1 MKKKILFVME
11 SLGIGGAEKSLVTLL
26 SQIDYSKYEVDIFLF
41 NKEGAF
47 MELLPE
53 EVNILNVPKDF
64 EYFISST
71 KKSLKYLI
79 NNKKVKL
86 LLLKIIELGILSFNK
101 FILGKEYI
109 GWKYIRN
116 SIKSLDKKYDVAIGF
131 LEKKSIYFITDKV
144 KSKKK
149 IGWIHVDYSKIEH
162 NHKKDL
168 HYFEQIDYIVTVS
181 EHCRYVLRKEFPTC
195 ESKIK
200 VIKNMI
206 SPKLI
211 KNLSN
216 QKVKFDKEF
225 DRDSFMI
232 CTVCRITPQKGIINA
247 VNCCEKLV
255 NRGLKFKWIIVGD
268 GSSRSEIQKVIDQ
281 KKLNQVIKMIGARS
295 NPYPYIKACDLYVQP
310 SLYEGFG
317 ITVAEA
323 KVLCKA
329 IIVSNIPEF
338 TEQIINGKT
347 GLVYKNIDD
356 MSDKI
361 ENLIT
366 NDKERIKL
374 ERELMKINM
383 DNLNEIEK
391 LQELFEEA

>member
-1 MKKKILFVME
+1 M
-11 SLGIGGAEKSLVTLL
+11 
-26 SQIDYSKYEVDIFLF
+26 
-41 NKEGAF
+41 
-47 MELLPE
+47 
-53 EVNILNVPKDF
+53 
-64 EYFISST
+64 
-71 KKSLKYLI
+71 
-79 NNKKVKL
+79 
-86 LLLKIIELGILSFNK
+86 
-101 FILGKEYI
+101 
-109 GWKYIRN
+109 
-116 SIKSLDKKYDVAIGF
+116 
-131 LEKKSIYFITDKV
+131 
-144 KSKKK
+144 
-149 IGWIHVDYSKIEH
+149 
-162 NHKKDL
+162 
-168 HYFEQIDYIVTVS
+168 
-181 EHCRYVLRKEFPTC
+181 LRKEFPTC

>member
-131 LEKKSIYFITDKV
+131 L
-144 KSKKK
+144 
-149 IGWIHVDYSKIEH
+149 
-162 NHKKDL
+162 
-168 HYFEQIDYIVTVS
+168 
-181 EHCRYVLRKEFPTC
+181 
-195 ESKIK
+195 
-200 VIKNMI
+200 
-206 SPKLI
+206 
-211 KNLSN
+211 
-216 QKVKFDKEF
+216 
-225 DRDSFMI
+225 
-232 CTVCRITPQKGIINA
+232 
-247 VNCCEKLV
+247 
-255 NRGLKFKWIIVGD
+255 
-268 GSSRSEIQKVIDQ
+268 
-281 KKLNQVIKMIGARS
+281 
-295 NPYPYIKACDLYVQP
+295 
-310 SLYEGFG
+310 
-317 ITVAEA
+317 
-323 KVLCKA
+323 
-329 IIVSNIPEF
+329 
-338 TEQIINGKT
+338 
-347 GLVYKNIDD
+347 
-356 MSDKI
+356 
-361 ENLIT
+361 
-366 NDKERIKL
+366 
-374 ERELMKINM
+374 
-383 DNLNEIEK
+383 
-391 LQELFEEA
+391 